1 MNKLF
6 NKYIWV
12 FFIVLLI
19 ALPTLIAANFNS
31 LKSPEKLIVKPVSN
45 ESNLQIYNSIR
56 RLTPLDTNFTM
67 PQNFKEVSKI
77 NRVDLD
83 SDGIEDIVAFK
94 KKNNENQGTSNI
106 YMYIFNMQS
115 GQILE
120 DDESIVRIPGE
131 TIKYANFIDLDN
143 DGKKEIILHINS
155 LGYENIYVYSYEDGN
170 IKKKAEYNSSETSIK
185 LNFFDYNNDG
195 HMECLALIQS
205 QKNYEVSICGM
216 RLENNNI
223 QFDKYDTS
231 YTVESLDKVEILNGR
246 LSNKYLGSVITYQ
259 SLRGS
264 SVNQLIIYRNSRFE
278 KVIKNESNIAINPY
292 NLRAED
298 MNGDGILDL
307 PKIEEG
313 LTNSNNKDNIIIS
326 WYDWNGK
333 LEEKKEVLTRIG
345 QNFYSFT
352 YNFKQVIPDI
362 LRDKIYIKVENKDNK
377 DEYSIYYINDKSK
390 VELLTY
396 TVIPKASANY
406 ENIDK
411 EDVKT
416 RVLFETEDYV
426 CILKKSN
433 ETMLKKYGV
442 NLNRISKTFVLIN
455 K

>member
-1 MNKLF
+1 MLF

>member
-1 MNKLF
+1 M
-6 NKYIWV
+6 
-12 FFIVLLI
+12 I

-56 RLTPLDTNFTM
+56 RLTPLDTSFTM

-216 RLENNNI
+216 RLDNNNI

>member
-1 MNKLF
+1 M
-6 NKYIWV
+6 
-12 FFIVLLI
+12 I

-56 RLTPLDTNFTM
+56 RLTPLDTSFTM

>member
-1 MNKLF
+1 M
-6 NKYIWV
+6 
-12 FFIVLLI
+12 I

-362 LRDKIYIKVENKDNK
+362 LRDKIYIKVENKNNK

>member
-1 MNKLF
+1 M
-6 NKYIWV
+6 
-12 FFIVLLI
+12 I

-56 RLTPLDTNFTM
+56 RLTPLDTSFTM

-115 GQILE
+115 GQISE

-185 LNFFDYNNDG
+185 LNFFDYDNDG

-313 LTNSNNKDNIIIS
+313 LTNSSTKDNIIIS

-362 LRDKIYIKVENKDNK
+362 LWDKIYIKVENKDNK
-377 DEYSIYYINDKSK
+377 DEYSIYNINDKSK

-416 RVLFETEDYV
+416 RILFETEDYV

-433 ETMLKKYGV
+433 ETMLKKYGI

>member
-56 RLTPLDTNFTM
+56 RLTPLDTSFTM

-216 RLENNNI
+216 RLDNNNI

>member
-1 MNKLF
+1 M
-6 NKYIWV
+6 
-12 FFIVLLI
+12 I

-185 LNFFDYNNDG
+185 LNFFDYDNDG

-377 DEYSIYYINDKSK
+377 DEYSIYYINDKLK

>member
-56 RLTPLDTNFTM
+56 RLTPLDTSFTM

-83 SDGIEDIVAFK
+83 SNGIEDIVAFK

-106 YMYIFNMQS
+106 YIYIFNMQS
-115 GQILE
+115 GQISE

-185 LNFFDYNNDG
+185 LNYFDYDNDG
-195 HMECLALIQS
+195 QMECLALIQS

-264 SVNQLIIYRNSRFE
+264 SVNQLVIYRNSRFE

-298 MNGDGILDL
+298 INGDGILDL

-313 LTNSNNKDNIIIS
+313 LTNSSTKDNIIIS

-406 ENIDK
+406 ENVDK

-416 RVLFETEDYV
+416 RILFETEDYV

-442 NLNRISKTFVLIN
+442 SLNRISKTFVLIN

>member
-1 MNKLF
+1 M
-6 NKYIWV
+6 
-12 FFIVLLI
+12 I

-56 RLTPLDTNFTM
+56 RLTPLDTSFTM

-115 GQILE
+115 GQISE

-185 LNFFDYNNDG
+185 LNFFDYDNDG

-278 KVIKNESNIAINPY
+278 KVIKN
-292 NLRAED
+292 
-298 MNGDGILDL
+298 G
-307 PKIEEG
+307 
-313 LTNSNNKDNIIIS
+313 
-326 WYDWNGK
+326 
-333 LEEKKEVLTRIG
+333 
-345 QNFYSFT
+345 
-352 YNFKQVIPDI
+352 
-362 LRDKIYIKVENKDNK
+362 
-377 DEYSIYYINDKSK
+377 SI
-390 VELLTY
+390 V
-396 TVIPKASANY
+396 
-406 ENIDK
+406 
-411 EDVKT
+411 
-416 RVLFETEDYV
+416 
-426 CILKKSN
+426 
-433 ETMLKKYGV
+433 
-442 NLNRISKTFVLIN
+442 
-455 K
+455 

>member
-1 MNKLF
+1 M
-6 NKYIWV
+6 
-12 FFIVLLI
+12 I

-56 RLTPLDTNFTM
+56 RLTPLDTSFTM

-83 SDGIEDIVAFK
+83 SDEIEDIVAFK

-115 GQILE
+115 GQISE

-345 QNFYSFT
+345 QNFY
-352 YNFKQVIPDI
+352 
-362 LRDKIYIKVENKDNK
+362 
-377 DEYSIYYINDKSK
+377 
-390 VELLTY
+390 
-396 TVIPKASANY
+396 
-406 ENIDK
+406 
-411 EDVKT
+411 
-416 RVLFETEDYV
+416 
-426 CILKKSN
+426 
-433 ETMLKKYGV
+433 
-442 NLNRISKTFVLIN
+442 
-455 K
+455 

>member
-56 RLTPLDTNFTM
+56 RLTPLDTSFTM

-115 GQILE
+115 GQISE

-185 LNFFDYNNDG
+185 LNFFDYDNDG

-246 LSNKYLGSVITYQ
+246 LSNKYFGSVITYQ

-264 SVNQLIIYRNSRFE
+264 AVNQLIIYRNSRFE

-313 LTNSNNKDNIIIS
+313 LTNSSTKDNIIIS

-362 LRDKIYIKVENKDNK
+362 LWDKIYIKVENKDNK

-416 RVLFETEDYV
+416 RILFETEDYV

-433 ETMLKKYGV
+433 ETMLKKYGI

>member
-1 MNKLF
+1 M
-6 NKYIWV
+6 
-12 FFIVLLI
+12 I

-195 HMECLALIQS
+195 HIECLALIQS

>member
-1 MNKLF
+1 LNKLF

-155 LGYENIYVYSYEDGN
+155 LGYENIYVYS
-170 IKKKAEYNSSETSIK
+170 
-185 LNFFDYNNDG
+185 
-195 HMECLALIQS
+195 
-205 QKNYEVSICGM
+205 M
-216 RLENNNI
+216 RLDNNNI

-246 LSNKYLGSVITYQ
+246 LTNKYLGSVITYQ

-264 SVNQLIIYRNSRFE
+264 SVNQLVIYRNSRFE

-352 YNFKQVIPDI
+352 YNFKQVIPDT

>member
-1 MNKLF
+1 M
-6 NKYIWV
+6 
-12 FFIVLLI
+12 I

-83 SDGIEDIVAFK
+83 SDEIEDIVAFK

-246 LSNKYLGSVITYQ
+246 LTNKYLGSVITYQ

-264 SVNQLIIYRNSRFE
+264 SVNQLVIYRNSRFE

>member
-1 MNKLF
+1 M
-6 NKYIWV
+6 
-12 FFIVLLI
+12 I

-120 DDESIVRIPGE
+120 YDESIVRIPGE

-264 SVNQLIIYRNSRFE
+264 SVNQLVIYRNSRFE

>member
-56 RLTPLDTNFTM
+56 RLTPLDTSFTM

-115 GQILE
+115 GQISE
-120 DDESIVRIPGE
+120 DDEGIVIIPGE

-185 LNFFDYNNDG
+185 LNFFDYDNDG
-195 HMECLALIQS
+195 QMECLALIQS

-313 LTNSNNKDNIIIS
+313 LTNSSTKDNIIIS

-362 LRDKIYIKVENKDNK
+362 LRDKIYIKVENKNNK

-390 VELLTY
+390 VELLAY

-433 ETMLKKYGV
+433 ETMLKKYGI

>member
-1 MNKLF
+1 M
-6 NKYIWV
+6 
-12 FFIVLLI
+12 I

>member
-56 RLTPLDTNFTM
+56 RLTPLDTSFTM

-115 GQILE
+115 GQISE

-185 LNFFDYNNDG
+185 LNFFDYDNDG

-313 LTNSNNKDNIIIS
+313 LTNSSTKDNIIIS

-433 ETMLKKYGV
+433 ETMLKKYGI

>member
-1 MNKLF
+1 M
-6 NKYIWV
+6 
-12 FFIVLLI
+12 I

-352 YNFKQVIPDI
+352 YNFKQVIPDT

-426 CILKKSN
+426 CVLKKSN

>member
-1 MNKLF
+1 M
-6 NKYIWV
+6 
-12 FFIVLLI
+12 I
-19 ALPTLIAANFNS
+19 ALPTLIAANFNL

-185 LNFFDYNNDG
+185 LNFFDYDNDG

-313 LTNSNNKDNIIIS
+313 LTNSSTKDNIIIS

-362 LRDKIYIKVENKDNK
+362 LRDKIYIKVENKNNK
-377 DEYSIYYINDKSK
+377 DDYSIYYITDKSK

-433 ETMLKKYGV
+433 ETMLKKYGI

>member
-1 MNKLF
+1 LNKLF

-56 RLTPLDTNFTM
+56 RLTPLDTSFTM

-115 GQILE
+115 GQISE

-185 LNFFDYNNDG
+185 LNFFDYDNDG

-313 LTNSNNKDNIIIS
+313 LTNSSTKDNIIIS

-362 LRDKIYIKVENKDNK
+362 LWDKIYIKVENKDNK
-377 DEYSIYYINDKSK
+377 DEYSIYNINDKSK

-416 RVLFETEDYV
+416 RILFETEDYV

-433 ETMLKKYGV
+433 ETMLKKYGI

>member
-1 MNKLF
+1 M
-6 NKYIWV
+6 
-12 FFIVLLI
+12 I

-56 RLTPLDTNFTM
+56 RLTPLDTSFTM

-115 GQILE
+115 GQISE
-120 DDESIVRIPGE
+120 DDEGIVRIPGE

-185 LNFFDYNNDG
+185 LNFFDYDNDG
-195 HMECLALIQS
+195 QMECLALIQS

-313 LTNSNNKDNIIIS
+313 LTNSSTKDNIIIS

-390 VELLTY
+390 IELLTY

-416 RVLFETEDYV
+416 RVLFETEDCV

-433 ETMLKKYGV
+433 ETMLKKYGI

>member
-56 RLTPLDTNFTM
+56 RLTPLDTSFTM

-77 NRVDLD
+77 NRVALD

-115 GQILE
+115 GQISE
-120 DDESIVRIPGE
+120 DDEGIVRIPGE

-185 LNFFDYNNDG
+185 LNFFDYDNDG
-195 HMECLALIQS
+195 QMECLALIQS

-313 LTNSNNKDNIIIS
+313 LTNSSTKDNIIIS

-362 LRDKIYIKVENKDNK
+362 LRDKIYIKVENKNNK

-390 VELLTY
+390 VELLAY

-433 ETMLKKYGV
+433 ETMLKKYGI